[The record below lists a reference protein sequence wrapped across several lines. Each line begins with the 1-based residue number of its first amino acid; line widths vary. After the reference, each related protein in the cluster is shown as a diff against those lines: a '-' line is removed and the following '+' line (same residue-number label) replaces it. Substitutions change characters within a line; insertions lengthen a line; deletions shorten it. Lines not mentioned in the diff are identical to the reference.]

1 MKTVSRNRLNL
12 CTGSLVA
19 VLSIGVVGLGMSAV
33 CHAGPYVVV
42 KGGSTKWEDFDGDD
56 SDTYASLGVG
66 FHGNKYFSV
75 EFAYN
80 DLGEVTGDEAG
91 NTRAEAY
98 STSVAGYL
106 RWPMFEH
113 FGWFLKAGLETWKAD
128 LEIDGDTDRATGT
141 GSFAGVGAQASF
153 GAVDI
158 SVFYE
163 LHKLDEAGKRSDEAQ
178 AYDDF
183 DIDVVGAGVAY
194 RF

>member
-1 MKTVSRNRLNL
+1 MSTVSRNRSNL
-12 CTGSLVA
+12 PMRSLLA
-19 VLSIGVVGLGMSAV
+19 ALCIGVAGLGMGAV
-33 CHAGPYVVV
+33 CDASPYVVV
-42 KGGSTKWEDFDGDD
+42 KGGSTKWEDFEGDD
-56 SDTYASLGVG
+56 TDTYASIGVG
-66 FHGNKYFSV
+66 FNGNKYFSV

-91 NTRAEAY
+91 DIRAEAF

-113 FGWFLKAGLETWKAD
+113 FGWFLKAGLEAWKAD
-128 LEIDGDTDRATGT
+128 LEVDGDTDRANGT

-153 GAVDI
+153 GPVDI

-163 LHKLDEAGKRSDEAQ
+163 LHKLDEAGKRSDEAEV
-178 AYDDF
+178 YDDF
-183 DIDVVGAGVAY
+183 DIDIVGAGVAY